1 MTLGIFVKIAQIG
14 QQVVINNE
22 QLGQPP
28 VIFVTSAEQNKKT
41 EIAGTKW
48 LVR

>member
-1 MTLGIFVKIAQIG
+1 MTLGIFVEIAQIG
-14 QQVVINNE
+14 QQEVINNE

-28 VIFVTSAEQNKKT
+28 ASFVTSAEQNKQT
-41 EIAGTKW
+41 EIAETKW

>member
-28 VIFVTSAEQNKKT
+28 VSFVTSAEQKKQT
-41 EIAGTKW
+41 EIAKTRW
-48 LVR
+48 LIR